1 MFGSKSRA
9 EKLKEQAEYEAKA
22 RLPLATIA
30 AAAAGARPIL
40 ERLLYDDD
48 LRRNL
53 QDLVESLQDIT
64 HEVQGEHPRD
74 VLSRLWDD
82 EELRGSLESASAAAR
97 SGGKRLRG
105 DRVIPEDQGGRKGR
119 KLFWLLVLGGLAYL
133 FLSPKTGPEARRLVK
148 ETVGALTS
156 D

>member
-9 EKLKEQAEYEAKA
+9 EKLKEQAEKEAKA
-22 RLPLATIA
+22 HLPLASIA

-48 LRRNL
+48 LRKNV

-64 HEVQGEHPRD
+64 HEVQGENPRD
-74 VLSRLWDD
+74 VLARLWDD
-82 EELRGSLESASAAAR
+82 EKLRGSLESASVAAQ

-105 DRVIPEDQGGRKGR
+105 ESLSEPGGKGR
-119 KLFWLLVLGGLAYL
+119 KLFFLIVIGGLAYL
-133 FLSPKTGPEARRLVK
+133 FFSPKTGPEARRLVK
-148 ETVGALTS
+148 ETVEAIS
-156 D
+156 SN